1 MVHDFYEVQAYNV
14 QVLDTMR
21 YLKKTEGMVRQN
33 LCEIL
38 HMERN
43 VRNDKDCKEWYFVDL
58 VIPQKEWTKK
68 KVPVYQP
75 PTKEDDRDQKRERI
89 LPANQKLW

>member
-38 HMERN
+38 YVKRN

-58 VIPQKEWTKK
+58 VIPQKE
-68 KVPVYQP
+68 
-75 PTKEDDRDQKRERI
+75 
-89 LPANQKLW
+89 

>member
-33 LCEIL
+33 LFEIL
-38 HMERN
+38 HVERN

-58 VIPQKEWTKK
+58 VIPQKE
-68 KVPVYQP
+68 
-75 PTKEDDRDQKRERI
+75 
-89 LPANQKLW
+89 